1 MVDLGLAV
9 GADGLDLER
18 HVPERLV
25 VLGLDVAGAEETVL
39 ADLEAV
45 LALLDGDD
53 GEADLPR
60 QPDPEP
66 IGAP

>member
-1 MVDLGLAV
+1 
-9 GADGLDLER
+9 
-18 HVPERLV
+18 VPERLV
-25 VLGLDVAGAEETVL
+25 VLGLDVAGAEEAIL

-60 QPDPEP
+60 QPGPEP